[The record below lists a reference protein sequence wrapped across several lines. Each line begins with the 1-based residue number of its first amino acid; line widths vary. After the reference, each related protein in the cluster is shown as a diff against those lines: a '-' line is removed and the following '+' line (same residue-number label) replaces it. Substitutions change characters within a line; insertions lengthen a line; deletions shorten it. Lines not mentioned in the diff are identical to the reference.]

1 MDLSFAR
8 NRRQTKAVR
17 KDEPELASLLATL
30 AARQALSP
38 TARAQS
44 DTVQNGQG
52 AILPCKV
59 DVFAPQRSRRA
70 EASAGSFNEAAASA
84 LVRGEKDI

>member
-8 NRRQTKAVR
+8 KFRQTKAVR

-44 DTVQNGQG
+44 DTVRDEAG
-52 AILPCKV
+52 AVLPCKV
-59 DVFAPQRSRRA
+59 HVFAPQRGLKA
-70 EASAGSFNEAAASA
+70 PAPAGSFNEAAASA
-84 LVRGEKDI
+84 LVTGEKDK